1 MPETA
6 ITPRSPPTTVRDPQ
20 HRVGLRVIAIYKA
33 VQSVALILVALAAF
47 DLNRTLNFERLVHW
61 LQHLSL
67 AGSNSLRW
75 DLVNALTAMGP
86 SKFVAIGSVALAY
99 AAMFATEGIGLWLR
113 KYWAEWFTVIAT
125 GSLIPLELYE
135 TVHRFGWIKLATLL
149 ANIAIVAYLVRVALQ
164 SRAAR
169 QSTAEPPSGLR

>member
-1 MPETA
+1 MPDNDRSTRTPPAET
-6 ITPRSPPTTVRDPQ
+6 TGTQ
-20 HRVGLRVIAIYKA
+20 HRVGLRVIALYKA
-33 VQSVALILVALAAF
+33 VQTLALLLVALAAF
-47 DLNRTLNFERLVHW
+47 RLNRTETFNQLVHW

-75 DLVNALTAMGP
+75 QLVGALRAMGP

-99 AAMFATEGIGLWLR
+99 AALFATEGIGLWLR

-135 TVHRFGWIKLATLL
+135 TLLRFGWIKLATLL
-149 ANIAIVAYLVRVALQ
+149 ANVAIVAYLARVALQ

-169 QSTAEPPSGLR
+169 HARG

>member
-1 MPETA
+1 MPDTDRSTRPPPAET
-6 ITPRSPPTTVRDPQ
+6 TESQ
-20 HRVGLRVIAIYKA
+20 HRVGLRVIAVYKA
-33 VQSVALILVALAAF
+33 VQTLALILVALEAF
-47 DLNRTLNFERLVHW
+47 RLNHTENFNQLVHW

-75 DLVNALTAMGP
+75 QLVGALRAMGP

-99 AAMFATEGIGLWLR
+99 AALFATEGIGLWLR

-135 TVHRFGWIKLATLL
+135 TLLHFGWIKLATLL
-149 ANIAIVAYLVRVALQ
+149 ANVAIVAYLMRVALQ

-169 QSTAEPPSGLR
+169 HRRD